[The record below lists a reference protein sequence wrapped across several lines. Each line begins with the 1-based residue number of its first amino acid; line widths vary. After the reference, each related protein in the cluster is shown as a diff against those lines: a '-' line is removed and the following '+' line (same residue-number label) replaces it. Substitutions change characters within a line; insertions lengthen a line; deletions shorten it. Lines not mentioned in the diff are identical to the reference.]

1 MTCHLLVLKSKLTRP
16 DALSSYLPD
25 IKRSM
30 PLKWRQ
36 HHPCRD
42 IPEEE
47 GYVKLPDWADA
58 GKRSTNIRRSC
69 QPCFLWLY
77 KRHTLPENKRK
88 NYLAL
93 VPVLESFIHAGRV
106 SSISPATI
114 DTCPQLHS
122 GEIPQTSNNAF
133 Q

>member
-1 MTCHLLVLKSKLTRP
+1 MSPSSVKSKLTRL

-25 IKRSM
+25 IKHSM

-42 IPEEE
+42 FPREE

-58 GKRSTNIRRSC
+58 GKRSTALGDHVSHAFFGFINDIIC
-69 QPCFLWLY
+69 QRTNGKF
-77 KRHTLPENKRK
+77 
-88 NYLAL
+88 YLAL
-93 VPVLESFIHAGRV
+93 VPVLESFIHACRG
-106 SSISPATI
+106 SSISPITI
-114 DTCPQLHS
+114 DTCPQLHA